1 MKYIRLTV
9 YLFLTIIS
17 GCAPGG
23 KIVKQNY
30 PTPFEFTLT
39 ETSAD
44 KKDELFV
51 RAFEWVSKSY
61 GSAKAVVDMHD
72 KEAGKIIGK
81 AMMSFPKSPFGTIA
95 YVMSIDVRDGKYRMV
110 ISDFR
115 HSGRELTSAYG
126 PSVGTE
132 YGDLNQPIYMRRFP
146 GDAKKTEDKVFY
158 SVKNYAMSE
167 AQLILAAFNEK
178 MKTKDSF

>member
-1 MKYIRLTV
+1 MKYISFTV
-9 YLFLTIIS
+9 CFSLILFS
-17 GCAPGG
+17 ACAPGG
-23 KIVKQNY
+23 KIIKQNY
-30 PTPFEFTLT
+30 PSPFEFSIT
-39 ETSAD
+39 ESSAD

-81 AMMSFPKSPFGTIA
+81 AMMSFPKNPFGNIA

-110 ISDFR
+110 LSDFR

-126 PSVGTE
+126 PSTGTE
-132 YGDLNQPIYMRRFP
+132 YGDLNQQVFMRRFA

-158 SVKNYAMSE
+158 SVKNYAMTE
-167 AQLILAAFNEK
+167 AQAILTTFSEK